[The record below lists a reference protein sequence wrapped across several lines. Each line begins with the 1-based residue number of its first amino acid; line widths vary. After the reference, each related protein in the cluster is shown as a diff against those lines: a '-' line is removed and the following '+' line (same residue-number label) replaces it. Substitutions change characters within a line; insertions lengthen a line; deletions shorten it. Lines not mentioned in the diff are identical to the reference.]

1 MNLHTYSSFS
11 SRSYSAPAAAET
23 EFMLC
28 LMPSVMRQAALPA
41 ARRRQD
47 RHTSYSKLKT
57 LEHLD
62 SLRGH
67 QHSKVCSS
75 RTVRLLIVSLSESQS
90 PRCLQ
95 VLQVNLTSAHPR
107 HVSTCS
113 LQSVCMYSMVL
124 RVSILCTALM
134 YELQLRLLKV
144 VILWCDSSEPHKS
157 VAKWVEW
164 IHSLSAP
171 WLRTLICSSL

>member
-1 MNLHTYSSFS
+1 MGSFS

-28 LMPSVMRQAALPA
+28 LMPSVMRQAAQ
-41 ARRRQD
+41 RRQD

-62 SLRGH
+62 SLWGH
-67 QHSKVCSS
+67 QHSYVCSS
-75 RTVRLLIVSLSESQS
+75 CTVRLLIVSLWGSQS
-90 PRCLQ
+90 LRCLQ
-95 VLQVNLTSAHPR
+95 VLQVSPTSAHPR

-134 YELQLRLLKV
+134 YELQLRLFKV

-157 VAKWVEW
+157 VAKWAEW
-164 IHSLSAP
+164 IHSLSALV
-171 WLRTLICSSL
+171 LRTLIYSSL